1 MAKYLKWCQNH
12 KEDDLPRKLL
22 ATDACPGV
30 ASPLFTFPFEA
41 WEKIYQSISG
51 CQNFAHTDTG
61 IVTGNSDE
69 KRYRGLNIFLPWALL
84 GKLKTSLP
92 QGDDYKIM
100 HRNGRTLWLTYSL
113 HEPSGPDIIGHFF
126 PQTAI
131 GKGLKW
137 AISLS
142 QPMFGH
148 SISFTTVVEER
159 VPICNKHF
167 AVEQRKW
174 LSF

>member
-1 MAKYLKWCQNH
+1 MAKYLKQCQNH
-12 KEDDLPRKLL
+12 KEDDLPHKLL

-61 IVTGNSDE
+61 IVTGNPDE
-69 KRYRGLNIFLPWALL
+69 KRCLGLNISLPWALL
-84 GKLKTSLP
+84 GKLKTSLH

-113 HEPSGPDIIGHFF
+113 HEPSGPDVIGHFF
-126 PQTAI
+126 PGLLWEKAWNGPFFFPSPCLAI
-131 GKGLKW
+131 PYHLPLLLKREH
-137 AISLS
+137 L
-142 QPMFGH
+142 
-148 SISFTTVVEER
+148 
-159 VPICNKHF
+159 F
-167 AVEQRKW
+167 AANT
-174 LSF
+174 LL